1 MKPQIN
7 ISKSVS
13 RGFRVLELFRE
24 RRQPMTAAQIQH
36 ALRIPQPS
44 VRVLLREMVGIG
56 YLAYAMPTKTYF
68 PTARVRHL
76 GDWLG
81 KTILLP
87 DPLVALVDALANEL
101 QETCTLS
108 TATQGHV
115 EVLYVR
121 RATHAL
127 AMQVATGMGG
137 PLWRSTAGRTLLTA
151 FDDRQLA
158 AFFDQLDTRSGPRS
172 RQQREQIQQQI
183 RQIRSQGHFAGYDVL
198 LKGVGSVC
206 IPVPAQAAGVVLVLT
221 LSGGK
226 DRIRP
231 REKALIRCMR
241 QRLRGTLDDIIRV
254 Q

>member
-1 MKPQIN
+1 MKPQAN

-44 VRVLLREMVGIG
+44 ARVLLREMVGIG

-68 PTARVRHL
+68 PTAKVCLL

-87 DPLVALVDALANEL
+87 DPLVTLVDSLAGEL
-101 QETCTLS
+101 RETCTLS

-121 RATHAL
+121 RATHGL

-137 PLWRSTAGRTLLTA
+137 PLWRSTAGRALLAA
-151 FDDRQLA
+151 FDDRELA
-158 AFFDQLDTRSGPRS
+158 AFFDQLDPRSGPRS

-183 RQIRSQGHFAGYDVL
+183 RQIRSQGYFAGYDVL
-198 LKGVGSVC
+198 LKGVGSFC
-206 IPVPAQAAGVVLVLT
+206 IPVPAQATSVMLVLT

-226 DRIRP
+226 DRIQP
-231 REKALIRCMR
+231 REKAIIRIMR
-241 QRLRGTLDDIIRV
+241 QRLRETLDGIVPV